1 MSTGNKME
9 DEWKESIDTCL
20 RSIGYYRCVR
30 AIRMVG
36 VYLLVYC
43 KGKLYSYI
51 TEVDSD
57 SVATGVLGIIV
68 SGLPDIFALS

>member
-1 MSTGNKME
+1 MTSGNKME
-9 DEWKESIDTCL
+9 DEWKESIEICL
-20 RSIGYYRCVR
+20 RQIGTYKCVK

-43 KGKLYSYI
+43 RGKLYSNI
-51 TEVDSD
+51 SEVDSD

-68 SGLPDIFALS
+68 SSRLSHARLC